1 MLSKITSAALVGLDA
16 VPVSVEVDLVKK
28 GFPAFAIVGLA
39 DKAVQ
44 ESKERVRSALIN
56 SQAEFPSYRLTVNL
70 APAELEKSGASFDLP
85 LALGILIA
93 TEQLIPNVDLSDC
106 LFFGELSLE
115 GQVKPVQGALSFA
128 MMARAKG
135 FKNVFLPLQ
144 NSYEASLVEDVN
156 IFPVATLNDLRS
168 HISSQKLIPQFLEK
182 WQMPLNDQFDLDF
195 ADIKGQEQAKRMLE
209 IAVAGGHNVFLKG
222 PPGAGKTLL
231 SRSLA
236 SIMPAL
242 STGEMLEITR
252 IFSAAGLLNSDNPL
266 VTKRPFRSP
275 HHTVSRMG
283 LVGGGS
289 KIAPGEVTLAHRGV
303 LFLDEFLEL
312 PRSVLEAM
320 RQPLED
326 GFVQISRASGSLTYP
341 SRFMLVAAANP
352 CPCGFWG
359 SKKKMCQCSPHQR
372 EQYQKRLSGPILDRI
387 DLHLEVGEVEREK
400 VFDQNIVSEGSK
412 NIRQRIEKAR
422 QIQTNRFK
430 NFGFLTN
437 SEISAK
443 QIKFFCPLMP
453 EAEKLL
459 ENAFLKFN
467 LSMRSYHKVLK
478 VGRTIADLEGQ
489 DIIDLKQIA
498 ESLQY
503 RFNENYAV

>member
-266 VTKRPFRSP
+266 VTKRPFRCP

-400 VFDQNIVSEGSK
+400 VFDQNVVSEGSK
-412 NIRQRIEKAR
+412 SIRERIEKAR
-422 QIQTNRFK
+422 QIQTDRFK
-430 NFGFLTN
+430 NFGFLVN

-443 QIKFFCPLMP
+443 QIKFFCPLTQ

-478 VGRTIADLEGQ
+478 VGRTIADLEGE
-489 DIIDLKQIA
+489 DLIDLKNIA

>member
-1 MLSKITSAALVGLDA
+1 MLSKITSASLVGLDA

-56 SQAEFPSYRLTVNL
+56 SQAQFPSYRLTVNL

-85 LALGILIA
+85 LALGILIS
-93 TEQLIPNVDLSDC
+93 TEQLITNIDLSDC

-128 MMARAKG
+128 MMARDKG
-135 FKNVFLPLQ
+135 FKNIFLPQQ

-156 IFPVATLNDLRS
+156 IFPVSTLNDLRS
-168 HISSQKLIPQFLEK
+168 HLSSQKLIPQFFEK
-182 WQMPLNDQFDLDF
+182 WQMPLNDKFDLDF
-195 ADIKGQEQAKRMLE
+195 CDIKGQEQAKRMLE
-209 IAVAGGHNVFLKG
+209 IACAGGHNVFLKG

-231 SRSLA
+231 ARSLA

-252 IFSAAGLLNSDNPL
+252 IFSAAGLLNADNPL

-352 CPCGFWG
+352 CPCGFFG

-400 VFDQNIVSEGSK
+400 VFDQSIISEGSDK
-412 NIRQRIEKAR
+412 IRQRIERAR
-422 QIQTNRFK
+422 QIQNNRFK
-430 NFGFLTN
+430 GFGFLIN

-443 QIKFFCPLMP
+443 QIKFFCPLTLD
-453 EAEKLL
+453 AEKLL

-478 VGRTIADLEGQ
+478 VGRTIADLEGE
-489 DIIDLKQIA
+489 DLIDLKQIA